1 MLQPFGGA
9 PDDHGKQNIARL
21 WALILPITVLRTFRP
36 VTEDVSDRKTPT
48 AALNPRKGTEQT
60 NQTPNP
66 ASLYWARLIIHIM
79 SSGRQG
85 SSGGQPSE
93 AAPFAQR
100 ISRKSESRYIKN
112 ADGWGSTVSELRVSA

>member
-1 MLQPFGGA
+1 MITEHKTLRAYG
-9 PDDHGKQNIARL
+9 
-21 WALILPITVLRTFRP
+21 ALIFPIAVLQTFRP
-36 VTEDVSDRKTPT
+36 ITEDDSDRKTPT

-79 SSGRQG
+79 SSGRSVVRG
-85 SSGGQPSE
+85 
-93 AAPFAQR
+93 FAISAR